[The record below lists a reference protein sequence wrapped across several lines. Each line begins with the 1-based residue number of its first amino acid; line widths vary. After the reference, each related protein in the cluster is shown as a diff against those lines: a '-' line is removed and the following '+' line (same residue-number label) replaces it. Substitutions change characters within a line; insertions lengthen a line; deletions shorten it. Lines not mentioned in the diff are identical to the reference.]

1 MTVSFTDALS
11 RIDQIEQQ
19 VESLEGGF
27 ASAGGIAGTTAATDA
42 SSSNA
47 TGSTSSTG
55 FSGAL
60 AQAQASDPAATAA
73 SAETDAATAADPT
86 LSTDTTTAADPSFA
100 AGATTGSFPTVAGS
114 ALGAPTASLTLPT
127 VTGPAVSAVSGP
139 TGGVAVAPPYTTATG
154 VTPPYTTSASDTTPY
169 TTTGSVALPT
179 GAGTMLT
186 SSQQQF
192 ASTLS
197 ADTGLNPGVVSAW
210 LLSEESG
217 GAAQSRQAAGNN
229 DWLNIGYTGSG
240 TFGADD
246 WIWSDRQCR
255 QRDRAVAAG
264 PRLDSR
270 LRDGQQR
277 HPIDFDDRRPDAR
290 DSDRVAAE
298 LRLVWQRLSEPARD
312 LFERRQRLASGPGL
326 NSAWLTLDEYSN

>member
-246 WIWSDRQCR
+246 SIWSDP
-255 QRDRAVAAG
+255 VSAANATAQWLQG
-264 PRLDSR
+264 QDSIPGYGTASSGIQSI
-270 LRDGQQR
+270 LTTVGQTPETQ
-277 HPIDFDDRRPDAR
+277 I
-290 DSDRVAAE
+290 
-298 LRLVWQRLSEPARD
+298 
-312 LFERRQRLASGPGL
+312 ASLQSSGWSGSGYPSL
-326 NSAWLTLDEYSN
+326 PEIYSSVVSG